1 MSNEIQQIFQN
12 DKEVLKTFTKEM
24 IEYNKVLEDVII
36 TAINT
41 IHTKFIGKDINKRF
55 TNAVNDILAKK
66 YGTYENGNG
75 DVSISVENSTFSTDD
90 DKSISI
96 SINLPKYNYRYDIKR
111 VLCVYNKFYRNQ
123 YRQEATPD
131 NKFNEASINSLVE
144 LINVNRERVARYQ
157 DAVKNF
163 DKYLKAVKK
172 LQEEVKEKLGKINP
186 MFYDYKMDTNTFN
199 TPNYKEFEQKMK
211 EQGGTY
217 VFVPQE
223 VEQ

>member
-1 MSNEIQQIFQN
+1 MSNEIQQLFQN
-12 DKEVLKTFTKEM
+12 NKEVLKAFTKEM
-24 IEYNKVLEDVII
+24 VEYNKVLEDVII

-75 DVSISVENSTFSTDD
+75 YVSISVENSTFSTDD

-163 DKYLKAVKK
+163 DKYLKAVTK

-186 MFYDYKMDTNTFN
+186 MFYDYRMDTNTFN
-199 TPNYKEFEQKMK
+199 TTNYKEFEQKMK

-217 VFVPQE
+217 VFDPQK